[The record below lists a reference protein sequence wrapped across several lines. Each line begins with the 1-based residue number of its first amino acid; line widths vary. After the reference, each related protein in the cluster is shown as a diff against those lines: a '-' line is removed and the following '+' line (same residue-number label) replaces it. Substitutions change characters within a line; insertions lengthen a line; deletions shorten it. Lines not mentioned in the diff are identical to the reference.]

1 MSCGCNLRKRIIKQK
16 IDIDNKR
23 DVYLDYNSTT
33 KPDFEVIAKVDKI
46 NRNLWGNP
54 SSQNSRGSILYK
66 EIENSLTNFMDK
78 INCTDLTPY
87 FDTSSS
93 SIINTINNNYSGDII
108 TSKIEHTSL
117 LSNSSIKINVDC
129 NGKLIVT
136 ELEKILKEKKKNSL
150 LIYSPVNHETG
161 SLQSYKDIYNVAKK
175 YEVPVIL
182 DAVQLISKI
191 HISQWLKY
199 CDGFYFSAHKI
210 YGLQGS
216 ALLMIKNGII
226 NFNTENSP
234 LPFSLYK
241 GTFNTPAS
249 LGLIYAAEKL
259 IKNFNNTYKE
269 LSTLHTEAMN
279 ILSKLGDNIRF
290 ESPKNSVPGIINIS
304 CPGIYDIETLLLEL
318 SRHGIQISRLSACSG
333 DIKEDSYVLKEMG
346 RDKSSYQKSL
356 RISFGLESKRDDFFR
371 LSSTLKDI
379 LSSSNV

>member
-1 MSCGCNLRKRIIKQK
+1 MSCGCNLRKRIIKNK
-16 IDIDNKR
+16 IGIDNNR

-54 SSQNSRGSILYK
+54 ASQNSRGTILYK
-66 EIENSLTNFMDK
+66 EIENTLTEFMKK
-78 INCTDLTPY
+78 INCTNLSPY

-93 SIINTINNNYSGDII
+93 SIINTINNNYNGDII

-117 LSNSSIKINVDC
+117 LSNSSIKIKVDN
-129 NGKLIVT
+129 NGTLIIT
-136 ELEKILKEKKKNSL
+136 ELEKALNDKRKNAL

-161 SLQSYKDIYNVAKK
+161 SIQPYKDIYNVAKK
-175 YEVPVIL
+175 YNIPVIL
-182 DAVQLISKI
+182 DAVQLITKI
-191 HISQWLKY
+191 HINKWLKY

-226 NFNTENSP
+226 DFKTDHST
-234 LPFSLYK
+234 LPFSIYE

-259 IKNFNNTYKE
+259 INNFNNSYKE
-269 LSTLHTEAMN
+269 LSTLHTEAIK
-279 ILSKLGDNIRF
+279 ILSKLGDHIRF
-290 ESPKNSVPGIINIS
+290 ESPENSAPGVINIS
-304 CPGIYDIETLLLEL
+304 CPNIHDIENLLLEL
-318 SRHGIQISRLSACSG
+318 SSHGIQVSRLSACSG

-356 RISFGLESKRDDFFR
+356 RISFGLGSKRDDFFR
-371 LSSTLKDI
+371 LSSILKGI
-379 LSSSNV
+379 ISSSNI